1 MRHRRIIPS
10 LPPVRVWAA
19 EITVDEPLARRLI
32 GSQFPEVDVWSLL
45 PPAGRADFIDE
56 YGPLRDDQLLRAR
69 VLAVNLCAILALYG
83 HHEGMTAVEREAFA
97 GLDRAVPD
105 ELADAELVE

>member
-32 GSQFPEVDVWSLL
+32 GSQFPEV
-45 PPAGRADFIDE
+45 
-56 YGPLRDDQLLRAR
+56 
-69 VLAVNLCAILALYG
+69 
-83 HHEGMTAVEREAFA
+83 EAFA